1 MKKLAL
7 VVIVFVIGGAV
18 GFVAGARVGV
28 WEFMLANAQYQAS
41 ILATQI
47 KSIKAGKTE
56 PIIAGMEISLNGELS
71 KHGQYMESY
80 FRWLW
85 PELKSKDDQP
95 IRRAVAY
102 RLANPY
108 PGPDLS
114 KPEHW
119 NPGIDMQDEFVKGVV
134 ERQRIEERYLDRVLK
149 HYGDM
154 APNNSLQPTPK
165 AGAAERERY
174 TAEKV
179 YGWLKNI

>member
-1 MKKLAL
+1 MKKLAIVL
-7 VVIVFVIGGAV
+7 IVFVVGLAV
-18 GFVAGARVGV
+18 GFTVGARVGL

-56 PIIAGMEISLNGELS
+56 PIVVGMEISLNGEIS

-80 FRWLW
+80 LWWLW

-108 PGPDLS
+108 TGPDLS
-114 KPEHW
+114 KPGNW
-119 NPGIDMQDEFVKGVV
+119 NPGMDMQNEFVLGVI
-134 ERQRIEERYLDRVLK
+134 EGQKIEEHYLDKVLK
-149 HYGDM
+149 HYGPT
-154 APNNSLQPTPK
+154 AHNSAQQPTPK
-165 AGAAERERY
+165 AGAAERER
-174 TAEKV
+174 
-179 YGWLKNI
+179 

>member
-1 MKKLAL
+1 MKKLAIVL
-7 VVIVFVIGGAV
+7 IVFVVGLAV
-18 GFVAGARVGV
+18 GFTVGARVGL

-56 PIIAGMEISLNGELS
+56 PIVVGMEISLNGEIS

-80 FRWLW
+80 FWWLW

-108 PGPDLS
+108 TGPDLS
-114 KPEHW
+114 KPENW
-119 NPGIDMQDEFVKGVV
+119 KPGMDMQNEFVLGV
-134 ERQRIEERYLDRVLK
+134 IEGQKKQEHYLDKVLK
-149 HYGDM
+149 HYGPV
-154 APNNSLQPTPK
+154 AHNSAQQPTPK
-165 AGAAERERY
+165 AGAAESER
-174 TAEKV
+174 
-179 YGWLKNI
+179 